1 MSSCIRC
8 NSPVTDSIEVQ
19 IERHGKIKLGHHS
32 NKGWICD
39 DCSGSNVNQKET
51 NLPAKDTERQQHE
64 RIEPAKASD
73 VSPNTPKA
81 DEAKA

>member
-1 MSSCIRC
+1 MPSCIRC

-19 IERHGKIKLGHHS
+19 IERHGKIKLGHLS

-39 DCSGSNVNQKET
+39 DCSGSNVNQKEI
-51 NLPAKDTERQQHE
+51 NSQAKDTERQQHE

-81 DEAKA
+81 DEAKV